1 MTQDEVLRSLE
12 EHNAIIRNTHVVYTS
27 GRHGDTY
34 INKDAI
40 YPDTVALS
48 ALCGA
53 IAEHFDGRGIDIVAS
68 PAVGGVVLAQ
78 WTAYHLTSK
87 GNRALA
93 VYAEK
98 DPSSVFTFRRGYD
111 KLLRNHK
118 VLVVEDIL
126 TTGGSARAV
135 VDAARGALGRV
146 IGVSAICNRGG
157 VSSAQVGSPEDYF
170 VLSELTLQSWEENE
184 CPLCLKRVPINLEV
198 GKGKEYLARLA
209 QR

>member
-12 EHNAIIRNTHVVYTS
+12 EHEAIIRNTHVVYTS

-48 ALCGA
+48 TLCGM
-53 IAEHFDGRGIDIVAS
+53 IAEHFGERRVEIVAS

-98 DPSSVFTFRRGYD
+98 DTSSQFAFRRGYD
-111 KLLRNHK
+111 QLLRNRR

-135 VDAARGALGRV
+135 VDAVRRSLGGV

-157 VSSAQVGSPEDYF
+157 VTCSQVGNPEDFF
-170 VLSELTLQSWEENE
+170 VLSEITLQSWEESE
-184 CPLCLKRVPINLEV
+184 CPLCLKRVPVNVEL